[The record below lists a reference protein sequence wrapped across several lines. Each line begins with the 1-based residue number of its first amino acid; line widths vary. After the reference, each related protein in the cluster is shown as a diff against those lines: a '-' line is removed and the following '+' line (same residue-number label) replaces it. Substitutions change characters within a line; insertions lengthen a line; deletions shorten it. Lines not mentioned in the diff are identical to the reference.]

1 MSNISDADI
10 QKIAKLSRIK
20 LSDADHENVST
31 QVKKVIDW
39 VEDLQEVDT
48 DNIEIMTGV
57 YNDPIRMEKDEV
69 LDGDIAEDV
78 LKNAPDE
85 KYGYFAVPKVIE

>member
-10 QKIAKLSRIK
+10 KKIAKLSRIK

-57 YNDPIRMEKDEV
+57 YNDPMRMEKDEV